1 MSQPRPDREQRRRDI
16 LDAARETFC
25 EHGYEQAAVSEIAA
39 RVGVVEGTVYRYFES
54 KHELLMQV
62 LTDWYHSMF
71 GDYADALAGVNGAK
85 TRLRLLI
92 WRHLRTIRD
101 APELCR
107 LMFREARDD
116 IGAANSEL
124 RKLNRRYTRF
134 LVDVLEDGM
143 AQGEFRTGLPPALF
157 RDLVYGGIEHYCWR
171 YLSGQGELDID
182 LAAEQISD
190 IFCHGIGMPGNDLGR
205 ETQRLSTLVS
215 RMEQLLPEAPQPSHP
230 SSNTRKS

>member
-1 MSQPRPDREQRRRDI
+1 MSQPRPDREQRRRAI

-25 EHGYEQAAVSEIAA
+25 ERGFDNAAVSEIAA

-54 KHELLMQV
+54 KHDLLMQV
-62 LTDWYHSMF
+62 LTDWYHAMF
-71 GDYADALAGVNGAK
+71 GDYADALAGVNGAR

-92 WRHLRTIRD
+92 WRHLRTIHD

-116 IGAANSEL
+116 VGEANAEL
-124 RKLNRRYTRF
+124 RTLNRRYTRF
-134 LVDVLEDGM
+134 LVDVLEEGVS
-143 AQGEFRTGLPPALF
+143 QGEFRDGVAPNLF

-171 YLSGQGELDID
+171 YLTGQGELDID

-190 IFCHGIGMPGNDLGR
+190 IFCHGIAGPGDELSR
-205 ETQRLSTLVS
+205 ETRRLSELVS
-215 RMEQLLPEAPQPSHP
+215 RMEQLLPEDTRAPHLPAKIQ
-230 SSNTRKS
+230 SS